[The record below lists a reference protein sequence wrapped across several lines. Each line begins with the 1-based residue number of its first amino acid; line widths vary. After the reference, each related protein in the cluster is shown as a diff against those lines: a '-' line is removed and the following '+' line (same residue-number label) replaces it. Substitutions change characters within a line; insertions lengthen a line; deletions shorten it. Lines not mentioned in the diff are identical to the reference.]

1 MERFLKIHNNLQ
13 VQILVLQQL
22 LDQIVIQI
30 LDRRHQ
36 LLLLRVQDNKVSRPT
51 LLKANTY
58 HNCLLLSMSKDLEKG
73 INLVLLPTF

>member
-36 LLLLRVQDNKVSRPT
+36 LLLLRVQDNKVSSLT
-51 LLKANTY
+51 QLKANTY
-58 HNCLLLSMSKDLEKG
+58 HN
-73 INLVLLPTF
+73 